1 MNLSL
6 KRVGSAI
13 SPGVRGLILL
23 LLATYVAALAGRFTG
38 AYDLEGWLVLVPR
51 GVLSGQVWRLITY
64 SLLPRAIFDFVLN
77 GFALA
82 VLGSLIERAWTRG
95 QLWGYFLIVA
105 AGTGLVRFALV
116 PSAELSFVGAT
127 GAVYGFLAAW
137 ARLFGQQ
144 PMSLMGVWTTTAR
157 NIALVM
163 ALLGLLTMLSFAD
176 WRDCAA
182 VAAGG
187 VTGWFYLS
195 IRWRRNLAA
204 PASQS
209 SSERISRLEF

>member
-6 KRVGSAI
+6 KHVGSALT
-13 SPGVRGLILL
+13 PGVRGLIVV

-38 AYDLEGWLVLVPR
+38 AYDLEGWLALSPR
-51 GVLSGQVWRLITY
+51 GVWQGQVWRLITY
-64 SLLPRAIFDFVLN
+64 SFLPNAVFDFVLN

-82 VLGSLIERAWTRG
+82 MLGTLLERAWTRG
-95 QLWGYFLIVA
+95 QLWSYYLIVA
-105 AGTGLVRFALV
+105 AGTGLVRFALA
-116 PSAELSFVGAT
+116 PSTAWLFVGAT

-137 ARLFGQQ
+137 ARLFGQE
-144 PMSLMGVWTTTAR
+144 PMSLMGTWNTTVR

-163 ALLGLLTMLSFAD
+163 ALVGLLTLLSFAG
-176 WRDCAA
+176 WRDCVA

-187 VTGWFYLS
+187 VTGWIYLS

-204 PASQS
+204 PAGRA

>member
-6 KRVGSAI
+6 QRAGSALT
-13 SPGVRGLILL
+13 PGVRGLLVF
-23 LLATYVAALAGRFTG
+23 LLATYVVERVGSMAGAFELKSWLA
-38 AYDLEGWLVLVPR
+38 LVPG
-51 GVLSGQVWRLITY
+51 GVLHGQVWRLITY
-64 SLLPRAIFDFVLN
+64 AFLPNTVLDLILN

-82 VLGSLIERAWTRG
+82 VLGMQLERAWTRG
-95 QLWGYFLIVA
+95 QLWSYYLIVA
-105 AGTGLVRFALV
+105 AGTGLVRFALA
-116 PSAELSFVGAT
+116 PSAAWSLVGAT

-137 ARLFGQQ
+137 ARLFGQE
-144 PMSLMGVWTTTAR
+144 PMSLMGVWHTTAR
-157 NIALVM
+157 RLALVM
-163 ALLGLLTMLSFAD
+163 ALIGLLTMLSFAG
-176 WRDCAA
+176 WQDCVA

-204 PASQS
+204 PASRS